1 MPRRRVR
8 LLKGCR
14 CPALDLLLTP
24 TPSGH
29 TGAHMGALRLC
40 PGSGGER
47 LLAPPGASSPASP

>member
-1 MPRRRVR
+1 MPRRCVR

-47 LLAPPGASSPASP
+47 LLAPPGVSSPA